1 MDGSERLNITAFYE
15 LLLAAKGLRDL
26 TLSDLSTL

>member
-1 MDGSERLNITAFYE
+1 MDGSERLNFIAFYE

>member
-1 MDGSERLNITAFYE
+1 MDGSERLNVTAFYE

-26 TLSDLSTL
+26 T

>member
-1 MDGSERLNITAFYE
+1 MDGSARLNVTGFYE

-26 TLSDLSTL
+26 TLSDLSTV